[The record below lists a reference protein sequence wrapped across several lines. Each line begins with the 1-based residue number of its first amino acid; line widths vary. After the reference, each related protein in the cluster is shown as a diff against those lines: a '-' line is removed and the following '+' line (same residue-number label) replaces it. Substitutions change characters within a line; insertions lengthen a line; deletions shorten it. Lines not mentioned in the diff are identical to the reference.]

1 MAAVN
6 PPGEKGFPNDWV
18 NGLASQAG
26 RLLSDLRH
34 HDSALWRR
42 AFRAG
47 VVYGPEPFVR
57 YSPLAFGLFF
67 GAALGDVREHV
78 VENLRR
84 ALGPRPRH
92 VELADAARVFMNFA
106 CSLTDAFAVAEGRR
120 HLLIAERKHDEH
132 FTRVLAEGRGII
144 AATAHTGGWQ
154 VAGALVKKH
163 HPEADMVIVMHRERD
178 ARAQRVQDQARD
190 RSGIR
195 VLHVGGD
202 PLDALP
208 VLAHL
213 RRGGVV
219 AVQIDRV
226 PPGMR
231 GRRVQLFGQPWSIPE
246 GALMLAGLSGAP
258 IVPSFTRRLGYLSYD
273 ILTHPPIRLPRKPTE
288 ADLDVAAQ
296 ALADAM
302 AEFVRENPTQWFHFE
317 MDQRADRAA
326 PDRRRTRA

>member
-1 MAAVN
+1 MTGAASLV
-6 PPGEKGFPNDWV
+6 GT
-18 NGLASQAG
+18 
-26 RLLSDLRH
+26 LLSDLRH

-67 GAALGDVREHV
+67 GAALGRARANVI
-78 VENLRR
+78 ENLRR

-106 CSLTDAFAVAEGRR
+106 CSMTDAFAVAEGQR
-120 HLLIAERKHDEH
+120 HLLLAERKHDEH
-132 FTRVLAEGRGII
+132 FTRALEAGKGVI

-154 VAGALVKKH
+154 VASAIVKKH
-163 HPEADMVIVMHRERD
+163 HPGADMVIVMHRERD

-190 RSGIR
+190 RAGIR
-195 VLHVGGD
+195 VLHVGDD

-208 VLAHL
+208 VLGHL

-226 PPGMR
+226 PAGMR
-231 GRRVQLFGQPWSIPE
+231 GRRVRLFGEPWQIPE
-246 GALMLAGLSGAP
+246 GALMLSALSGAP
-258 IVPSFTRRLGYLSYD
+258 IVPAFTRRLGYLSYE
-273 ILTHPPIRLPRKPTE
+273 IFTLPAIRLPRRPAE
-288 ADLDVAAQ
+288 ADLDAAGQ

-302 AEFVRENPTQWFHFE
+302 AAFVRDNPTQWFHFGLGE
-317 MDQRADRAA
+317 GTDRPAA
-326 PDRRRTRA
+326 PAR